1 MFWNLFVFC
10 GCDSEIIEPEKN
22 TSYKV
27 IKNLNIPFVLLSQ
40 ENILKTYQST
50 AQSDVSVRRV
60 CRYLQWQYS
69 SVFLFVC
76 FPLLDN
82 KNCLVCSFKK
92 PFKSG
97 KKQKL
102 SKKTACEL
110 NCKYSTLYMWET
122 KNLSWVSTAGF
133 FPELQLERK
142 SNIQLRKRELR
153 LVKQKWP
160 EAKTASQDKGT
171 HEHWQSI
178 KNNISNERQ
187 EIMSGQGTLWGLCG
201 AVLGG
206 SSKQWAASGRLH
218 SQIYIKDLV
227 PVPVWCHF
235 IRNYHSVGIACSIVL
250 CLLVF
255 ISVFALI
262 LSIAHSLWKNI
273 EL

>member
-1 MFWNLFVFC
+1 
-10 GCDSEIIEPEKN
+10 
-22 TSYKV
+22 
-27 IKNLNIPFVLLSQ
+27 
-40 ENILKTYQST
+40 
-50 AQSDVSVRRV
+50 
-60 CRYLQWQYS
+60 
-69 SVFLFVC
+69 
-76 FPLLDN
+76 
-82 KNCLVCSFKK
+82 
-92 PFKSG
+92 
-97 KKQKL
+97 
-102 SKKTACEL
+102 
-110 NCKYSTLYMWET
+110 MWET
-122 KNLSWVSTAGF
+122 KNLSWESTAGV

-142 SNIQLRKRELR
+142 SNIQLRKREPR

-178 KNNISNERQ
+178 KKNIGNERQ

-201 AVLGG
+201 AVFGG
-206 SSKQWAASGRLH
+206 SSKQCTASGRLH

-227 PVPVWCHF
+227 PVPVWHHF
-235 IRNYHSVGIACSIVL
+235 IRNYHSVGIACSIVF